1 MQHSGRAKYVMGR
14 ADVDWRSAD
23 GMSRNGRNR
32 KHSLRTWIIQV
43 ALLCLI
49 GLHSLGLF
57 HKHATVAEHD
67 ACLACQ
73 VVDHQPLGAA
83 DTASGSLSY
92 LLALLFLVLLWHPG
106 VVRGF
111 QFFNR
116 PQSRAPPFSLF
127 S

>member
-1 MQHSGRAKYVMGR
+1 
-14 ADVDWRSAD
+14 
-23 GMSRNGRNR
+23 MSRNGSNR
-32 KHSLRTWIIQV
+32 KHSLRTWTIQV

-49 GLHSLGLF
+49 GLHSLGLL

-73 VVDHQPLGAA
+73 VVDHQPLGTA
-83 DTASGSLSY
+83 DAASGSPAY
-92 LLALLFLVLLWHPG
+92 LLALLFLVLLWRPG

-111 QFFNR
+111 QLFSR

>member
-1 MQHSGRAKYVMGR
+1 
-14 ADVDWRSAD
+14 
-23 GMSRNGRNR
+23 MSKNGSNG

-49 GLHSLGLF
+49 GLHSLGLL
-57 HKHATVAEHD
+57 HKHATAAEHH

-73 VVDHQPLGAA
+73 VVDHQPLGMA
-83 DTASGSLSY
+83 DAASGALSY
-92 LLALLFLVLLWHPG
+92 LLTLLFLVLLWHPG
-106 VVRGF
+106 VVRSF
-111 QFFNR
+111 EFFSR

>member
-1 MQHSGRAKYVMGR
+1 
-14 ADVDWRSAD
+14 
-23 GMSRNGRNR
+23 MSRNGSNG
-32 KHSLRTWIIQV
+32 KHRLRTWIIQV

-49 GLHSLGLF
+49 GLHSLGLL

-73 VVDHQPLGAA
+73 VVDHQPLGTA
-83 DTASGSLSY
+83 DAASGSPSY

-106 VVRGF
+106 VVRSF
-111 QFFNR
+111 QLFSR
-116 PQSRAPPFSLF
+116 PQSRAPPFSPF

>member
-1 MQHSGRAKYVMGR
+1 
-14 ADVDWRSAD
+14 
-23 GMSRNGRNR
+23 MSRNGSNR
-32 KHSLRTWIIQV
+32 RYSLRTWIVQV

-49 GLHSLGLF
+49 GLHSLGLL

-73 VVDHQPLGAA
+73 VVDHQPLGPA
-83 DTASGSLSY
+83 DAASGPPSY

-106 VVRGF
+106 VVRSF
-111 QFFNR
+111 QFFSR

>member
-1 MQHSGRAKYVMGR
+1 
-14 ADVDWRSAD
+14 
-23 GMSRNGRNR
+23 MSRNGGNR

-49 GLHSLGLF
+49 GLHSLGLC
-57 HKHATVAEHD
+57 HRHATVAEHD

-73 VVDHQPLGAA
+73 VVDHQSLGTA
-83 DTASGSLSY
+83 DAASGPPSY
-92 LLALLFLVLLWHPG
+92 LLTLLFLVLLSHPG

-111 QFFNR
+111 QFFSR